1 MSDVK
6 VGDAKFDAATVV
18 ELVSRVTAL
27 EQNQVV
33 IRKDVDYVQ
42 QEVRD
47 VAGAKIDLADTDEI
61 RGVTTRLTDVEE
73 QLERVFDEGY
83 DPASQSQELV
93 DCRKRIYAMEQSL
106 LREDR
111 LSSEERC
118 LINMFRVL
126 KKSTVPVH
134 IHVDADGVMAM
145 NRVADE

>member
-1 MSDVK
+1 MESRMSAVEQNVERLRKD
-6 VGDAKFDAATVV
+6 V
-18 ELVSRVTAL
+18 ELVQA
-27 EQNQVV
+27 
-33 IRKDVDYVQ
+33 
-42 QEVRD
+42 EVRD
-47 VAGAKIDLADTDEI
+47 ISEI
-61 RGVTTRLTDVEE
+61 EGEHGDV
-73 QLERVFDEGY
+73 
-83 DPASQSQELV
+83 SQELV